1 MIHKLRCVLRL
12 APAVGILAL
21 MALIVSAGFSA
32 GFRHRIPPNEWGRFV
47 FALSSVLTAN
57 EYGLAG
63 FVSYEPVEAALRAGG
78 LTNNANILS
87 ELGTT
92 FPKNLYDP
100 HLIESAIARASRLDV
115 PIPAPEFQNET
126 FNVRPAAGEDLGLI
140 ALATIAFKLISPSIK
155 GIYFGYLFLLGT
167 SVLLFWCAFN
177 RERSYTSVLLLMCA
191 VMYVL
196 FVSPLFPGNPKTL
209 GPGAWTTP
217 LSGHFLST
225 LALVPALHIMAVNC
239 RGLKASAGQMLCLGG
254 QALILYMAFR
264 MRLSSVWVLGPICC
278 AAIFFFMRR
287 KKAPSSSSLETTPMH
302 DNLAPRESAWAVG
315 FFLRS
320 LVERFPQR
328 AAACWPSLLVLLIVI
343 GMHNVFQ
350 SQLHLLYHNGK
361 NLTRHV
367 IWTEVYYGLQ
377 SHPQW
382 STKYASTHLIKG
394 EIATGDDVP
403 MAAVLMY
410 LDNHP
415 EIDRDQVSGPT
426 GNLYWGAIEHYS
438 MLALWDF
445 VRNDPWF
452 VAESI
457 AYKARGVVSILAAA
471 PLWVV
476 ASLSVSE
483 IVLLVILAL
492 WAVYALATADEPERS
507 SFRLYLL
514 LLCLCVP
521 AACVPNLA
529 SIVGWELIADAITM
543 WLLVL
548 LVLMVYFASALV
560 RSSFP
565 ARLILAA
572 VAQKFIATT
581 RDSPQIVGSGFRE
594 RR

>member
-1 MIHKLRCVLRL
+1 
-12 APAVGILAL
+12 

-87 ELGTT
+87 DLGTT
-92 FPKNLYDP
+92 FPENLYDP
-100 HLIESAIARASRLDV
+100 HLIESAMARASRLDL
-115 PIPAPEFQNET
+115 PIPALEFQNEA

-177 RERSYTSVLLLMCA
+177 SDRSYTSVLLLMCA

-196 FVSPLFPGNPKTL
+196 FVSPLFPGNPKTF
-209 GPGAWTTP
+209 GSGAAWTTP

-239 RGLKASAGQMLCLGG
+239 RGSKASAGQMLCLGG

-278 AAIFFFMRR
+278 AAIFFFMQR
-287 KKAPSSSSLETTPMH
+287 KKAPSSSSLEMTLRH
-302 DNLAPRESAWAVG
+302 YNSAPRESAWAVSS
-315 FFLRS
+315 FLRS
-320 LVERFPQR
+320 LGERFPER
-328 AAACWPSLLVLLIVI
+328 AAACWPSLLVLLIAI
-343 GMHNVFQ
+343 GIHNIFQ
-350 SQLHLLYHNGK
+350 SQLHPLYHNGN

-367 IWTEVYYGLQ
+367 FWTEVYYGLQ

-403 MAAVLMY
+403 MAAVVMY

-415 EIDRDQVSGPT
+415 EIDRGQVTGPT

-457 AYKARGVVSILAAA
+457 AYKARGVVSVLAAA

-476 ASLSVSE
+476 ASLSVPE
-483 IVLLVILAL
+483 VLLLVILAL
-492 WAVYALATADEPERS
+492 WAVYALATAGEPERS
-507 SFRLYLL
+507 SFRSYLL

-529 SIVGWELIADAITM
+529 SIVGWELMADAITV
-543 WLLVL
+543 WLLVF
-548 LVLMVYFASALV
+548 LVLVVYFASTLV
-560 RSSFP
+560 RSSF
-565 ARLILAA
+565 ATRLIVAA
-572 VAQKFIATT
+572 VAAKFIATT
-581 RDSPQIVGSGFRE
+581 RDSLKIVGSGLGA